1 VAIKISSDGA
11 ENILKYMTGVITTTE
26 TLSLK
31 LFSSNTTPG
40 PLTVLGDFTE
50 VTGGGYA
57 AKSLSAAEW
66 TVTGNSATSTS
77 QLFTFTSNIGLI
89 YGYYLVGATSG
100 KLIAS
105 ERFISGPYNIAAS
118 GDTLTVTATIS
129 IA

>member
-1 VAIKISSDGA
+1 MAIKISSDGA
-11 ENILKYMTGVITTTE
+11 EKILKYTTGVTTTTE
-26 TLSLK
+26 TLILK
-31 LFSSNTTPG
+31 LFSSNTSPG

-57 AKSLSAAEW
+57 AKTLNATQW
-66 TVTGNSATSTS
+66 TIAGNSASTAA
-77 QLFTFTSNIGLI
+77 QLFTFTSAIGQI

-100 KLIAS
+100 QLIAS

-118 GDTLTVTATIS
+118 GDTLTVTATLS

>member
-1 VAIKISSDGA
+1 MAIKISPDGA
-11 ENILKYMTGVITTTE
+11 ENILKYVAGVTAATE
-26 TLSLK
+26 TLVLK

-57 AKSLSAAEW
+57 AKTLSAGQW
-66 TVTGNSATSTS
+66 TVSGNSASTTA
-77 QLFTFTSNIGLI
+77 QLFTFTSAIGQI

-100 KLIAS
+100 KLIAL

-118 GDTLTVTATIS
+118 GDTLTVTATLS

>member
-1 VAIKISSDGA
+1 MAIKISSDGA
-11 ENILKYMTGVITTTE
+11 ENILKYMTGVATTTE

-57 AKSLSAAEW
+57 AKSLSAAAW
-66 TVTGNSATSTS
+66 TVTGNSATSTA